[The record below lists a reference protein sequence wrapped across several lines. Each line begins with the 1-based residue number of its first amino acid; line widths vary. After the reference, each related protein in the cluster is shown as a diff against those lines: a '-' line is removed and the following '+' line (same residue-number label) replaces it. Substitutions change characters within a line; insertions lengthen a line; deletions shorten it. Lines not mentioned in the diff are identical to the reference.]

1 MQACAFT
8 TSIFERALHV
18 HSLLNSKG
26 KGGKSKCG
34 RGGNT
39 SGSRGR
45 EGRKLEKQV
54 PTLCQIL

>member
-26 KGGKSKCG
+26 GKSKRG